1 MTGHLLAL
9 EGLAGILTAAGAA
22 DRAMRDRHAVRGAQT
37 REIPALHAAGKALAD
52 RGAAHVDELA
62 DDKMIGG
69 DFGADRNEG
78 VFGDA
83 EFRDLALRLHVD
95 LAERAA
101 VGLAHVARAARAR
114 AEL

>member
-1 MTGHLLAL
+1 M
-9 EGLAGILTAAGAA
+9 
-22 DRAMRDRHAVRGAQT
+22 RGAKT

-52 RGAAHVDELA
+52 RRAAHIDELA
-62 DDKMIGG
+62 DDEMIGG
-69 DFGADRNEG
+69 DFRADRNER

-101 VGLAHVARAARAR
+101 VGLAHVAGAARAGTELQR
-114 AEL
+114 HVAVLVLGAVAQHLAAAEA